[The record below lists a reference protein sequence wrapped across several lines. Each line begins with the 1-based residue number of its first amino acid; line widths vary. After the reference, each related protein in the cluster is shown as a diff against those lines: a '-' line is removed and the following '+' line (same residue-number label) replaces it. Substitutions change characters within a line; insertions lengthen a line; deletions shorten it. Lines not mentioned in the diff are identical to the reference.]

1 MAESDMTGEM
11 ASPNATAKAWHPGSG
26 LVTRAY
32 DDWHM
37 AEMGLRSFL
46 RLGRE
51 FSDEG
56 YESRWERLS
65 KLPGDED
72 EPDLDELFY
81 DETGGL
87 TSFEFDWLLMNL
99 VVRDAVTLYEVY
111 LETVLHEV
119 VTHRVHGTT
128 VGEVTPQWRQLTAV
142 FKRAFGVEIDTPH
155 VKEVVALRH
164 LLTHRRGELRTDAL
178 RKQYDTKEH
187 DFPDI
192 AVRLEVDDVLGHL
205 DNLAAAVEQVDRAMF
220 PYAWGHAAIPHE
232 MHDELLLAA
241 PWLF

>member
-1 MAESDMTGEM
+1 MNDSGGDTGARTSGMA
-11 ASPNATAKAWHPGSG
+11 AWHPGSG
-26 LVTRAY
+26 LVTRAF
-32 DDWHM
+32 DDWQM
-37 AEMGLRSFL
+37 AERGLRAFL

-56 YESRWERLS
+56 YESRWDRLS
-65 KLPGDED
+65 KLASDGEGPELED
-72 EPDLDELFY
+72 LFY

-87 TSFEFDWLLMNL
+87 TSIEFDWLLMNL
-99 VVRDAVTLYEVY
+99 VVRDGVTLYEVY

-119 VTHRVHGTT
+119 VAHRVHGTN
-128 VGEVTPQWRQLTAV
+128 VGEASPQWRQMTTV
-142 FKRAFGVEIDTPH
+142 FKRAFGVDIEPS
-155 VKEVVALRH
+155 EVREVIALRH

-192 AVRLEVDDVLGHL
+192 AVRLEPDEVFGHL
-205 DNLAAAVEQVDRAMF
+205 GKVAAAVERVDRVMF
-220 PYAWGHAAIPHE
+220 PYAWGNEPISHE